1 MPRIYVS
8 LILTLLLF
16 MPLHSFADEVISF
29 KGIKFG
35 MKADE
40 IAKLG
45 GGNTEYGCASAIN
58 DASVLKGDD
67 NKPWTYG
74 GIDDWTAS
82 CVEGQSESSRVPG
95 TSGMYELTSL
105 VSSHKNGLAKWA
117 NKKTYSVEELVEIF
131 SKVFG
136 KFEIETN
143 VVKNGLGQEFI
154 KKEATAM
161 RGGAVIHIADGTS
174 GSNHEDYIHLKII
187 SLDYVSKKADR
198 ERKQNSQKLKNAKS
212 DF

>member
-1 MPRIYVS
+1 
-8 LILTLLLF
+8 
-16 MPLHSFADEVISF
+16 
-29 KGIKFG
+29 
-35 MKADE
+35 
-40 IAKLG
+40 
-45 GGNTEYGCASAIN
+45 
-58 DASVLKGDD
+58 
-67 NKPWTYG
+67 
-74 GIDDWTAS
+74 
-82 CVEGQSESSRVPG
+82 
-95 TSGMYELTSL
+95 MYELTSL

-198 ERKQNSQKLKNAKS
+198 ERKQNSQKLKDAKS